1 MKDCLHKI
9 FVIPRQAQWKLQN
22 LAISLVHVL
31 AWRHKFWPIQFIW
44 MMSQTFWCLF
54 LKTYPVF
61 LNFKFLRHTVKQYSI
76 LPPAIPLTSSVVY
89 KVSQT
94 LLMFCCYR
102 NRSTTRED
110 NFHLIFKIFQ
120 TLWWTRPWMTL
131 LWHWMLNWTN
141 HSTEDS
147 VHNYS
152 FCPSCESSSHTPNVL
167 TECKSR
173 ILNHFNLSQICW
185 FEP

>member
-1 MKDCLHKI
+1 MKVTKSGHFSRTRPGMEAQILAYTIHLNDVTNFLMLI
-9 FVIPRQAQWKLQN
+9 FKDLSSILKLQ
-22 LAISLVHVL
+22 V
-31 AWRHKFWPIQFIW
+31 P
-44 MMSQTFWCLF
+44 
-54 LKTYPVF
+54 P
-61 LNFKFLRHTVKQYSI
+61 VKQYSI